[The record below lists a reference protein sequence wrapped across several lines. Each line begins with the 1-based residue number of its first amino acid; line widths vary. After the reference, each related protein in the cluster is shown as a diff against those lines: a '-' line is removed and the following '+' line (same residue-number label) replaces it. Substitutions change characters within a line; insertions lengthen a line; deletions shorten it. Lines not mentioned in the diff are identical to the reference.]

1 MAGERLP
8 AGERLKGRNT
18 FQELMR
24 EGLCVEDHYMVIRFL
39 PRTEDST
46 HRRSGVAVSRNC
58 RNAVKRN
65 KLRRWLREIYRRERD
80 LLPTRGEFLF
90 IAKSDAKDASYV
102 DLKRSFKNLC
112 RDLAEKNR

>member
-8 AGERLKGRNT
+8 AGERLKGRIS
-18 FQELMR
+18 FQKLMR
-24 EGLCVEDHYMVIRFL
+24 EGVGVEDDYLVIRYL
-39 PRTEDST
+39 PQPDDSSN
-46 HRRSGVAVSRNC
+46 RRSGVAVSRNC

-90 IAKSDAKDASYV
+90 IAKSNAQDVSYV
-102 DLKRSFKNLC
+102 DLNQSFQALC
-112 RDLAEKNR
+112 IQLTEKSG